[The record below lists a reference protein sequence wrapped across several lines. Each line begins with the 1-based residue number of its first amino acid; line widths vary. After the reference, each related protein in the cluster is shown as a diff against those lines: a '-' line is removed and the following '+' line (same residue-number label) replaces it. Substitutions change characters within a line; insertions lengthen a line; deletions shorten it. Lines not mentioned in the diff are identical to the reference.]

1 VGYGKIR
8 MRFETTSGFNIAAF
22 GPIIGGERLQ
32 GPGCSHSFFNRYGD
46 IALLITTVVLRR

>member
-1 VGYGKIR
+1 

-22 GPIIGGERLQ
+22 GPLIGGQRLQ

-46 IALLITTVVLRR
+46 IALLITTVVLRRQPVLV